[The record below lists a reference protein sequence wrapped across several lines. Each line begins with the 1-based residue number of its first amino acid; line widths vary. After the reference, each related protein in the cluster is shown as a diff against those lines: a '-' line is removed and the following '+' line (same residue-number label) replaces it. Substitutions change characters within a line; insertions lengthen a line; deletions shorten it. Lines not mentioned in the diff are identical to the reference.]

1 MRTNASPQPASAS
14 ATAPRAGRQ
23 QRAGTAA
30 GQSLAEYLVVLSL
43 VSMALAVGPNSPLE
57 RLFDALGDRYQ
68 RFTAEVSKP

>member
-1 MRTNASPQPASAS
+1 MKS
-14 ATAPRAGRQ
+14 TARRVSVL
-23 QRAGTAA
+23 A

>member
-1 MRTNASPQPASAS
+1 MRS
-14 ATAPRAGRQ
+14 TAGSVKPRPGAERHKAGRVHGGG
-23 QRAGTAA
+23 RLA

-57 RLFDALGDRYQ
+57 QLFDALGDRYQ